1 MLDTDTC
8 IFLMRGESQ
17 ALAAKVQSVPLQQ
30 QVMSAVTFAEL
41 TYGVQASAAAKRKQ
55 NQAVLDSLALHLAV
69 LDWPQ
74 DAAKHYA
81 EIRADLKKRGA
92 QLGAARGITGRRR
105 AGPGLRPGGDGEGC
119 RALPARDGQRPVA
132 PHSGPLRLCRRR
144 GRVGA
149 GDGMEAVPFA

>member
-1 MLDTDTC
+1 MTAQLFMLDTDTC

-17 ALAAKVQSVPLQQ
+17 TLADKVQSVPLQQ

-41 TYGVQASAAAKRKQ
+41 TYGVQASAVAKRKQ

-81 EIRADLKKRGA
+81 EIRSDLKRRGA
-92 QLGAARGITGRRR
+92 QLGAADLMIAAHAR
-105 AGPGLRPGGDGEGC
+105 AMGAVIVTNNVKDF
-119 RALPARDGQRPVA
+119 
-132 PHSGPLRLCRRR
+132 
-144 GRVGA
+144 GRVKGLQV
-149 GDGMEAVPFA
+149 ENWTK

>member
-1 MLDTDTC
+1 MTGQLFMLNTDTC
-8 IFLMRGESQ
+8 IFLMRGESP

-55 NQAVLDSLALHLAV
+55 NQSVLDSLVLHLAV

-92 QLGAARGITGRRR
+92 QLGAADLMIAAHAR
-105 AGPGLRPGGDGEGC
+105 AMGAIVVTNNLKDFERVKGL
-119 RALPARDGQRPVA
+119 
-132 PHSGPLRLCRRR
+132 
-144 GRVGA
+144 
-149 GDGMEAVPFA
+149 AVENWTK